1 MASFKYKHVSTVK
14 TYACNTATM
23 ISKPVNATKSKIGA
37 IPKTPSA
44 AVKPAKTFIIVC
56 PAIIFAKSLT
66 DRLTGLDKY
75 EITSIGTSKISI
87 AFGTP
92 LGAKKPRNLTNP
104 CFRIAIKV
112 TKIKMKNDIAKV
124 TII

>member
-37 IPKTPSA
+37 MPKTPSA

-66 DRLTGLDKY
+66 DRLTGLTKY
-75 EITSIGTSKISI
+75 EIISIGMRRGASTIGI
-87 AFGTP
+87 PGGTNKV
-92 LGAKKPRNLTNP
+92 KK
-104 CFRIAIKV
+104 
-112 TKIKMKNDIAKV
+112 
-124 TII
+124 

>member
-23 ISKPVNATKSKIGA
+23 ISKPVNATKSRIGA
-37 IPKTPSA
+37 MPKTPSA

-66 DRLTGLDKY
+66 DKLIGLLKY
-75 EITSIGTSKISI
+75 EIISI
-87 AFGTP
+87 TTIRGKRTIGTP
-92 LGAKKPRNLTNP
+92 LGTNN
-104 CFRIAIKV
+104 FK
-112 TKIKMKNDIAKV
+112 
-124 TII
+124 